1 MKIPSECSVEG
12 CERRGQTRGMCQ
24 MHYKR
29 LWRNGDLE
37 VRRRPNREGP
47 CEAPDCEKPKQS
59 SGLCSTHYSRMR
71 EHGTYNLPD
80 RPKGTTTKKGYRQVT
95 KDGRSIRLH
104 RWVMQQY
111 IGRALLPQETVHHK
125 NGDRLDNRIE
135 NLELWSSSHPAGQRV
150 ADKVEW
156 AKELLRLYEPDALR
170 EV

>member
-1 MKIPSECSVEG
+1 
-12 CERRGQTRGMCQ
+12 

-37 VRRRPNREGP
+37 VRRRPDREGP
-47 CEAPDCEKPKQS
+47 CEAPDCENPKQAA
-59 SGLCSTHYSRMR
+59 GLCSTHYSRMR
-71 EHGTYNLPD
+71 EHGTYDLPD
-80 RPKGTTTKKGYRQVT
+80 RPSGTTTKKGYRQVT
-95 KDGRSIRLH
+95 RNGKSIRLH
-104 RWVMQQY
+104 RWVMQQHL
-111 IGRALLPQETVHHK
+111 GRALLPEETVHHI

-135 NLELWSSSHPAGQRV
+135 NLELWSSNHPAGQRV